1 MSDKRILIVEDNADN
16 LVLMTDVLQTLK
28 YRLFT
33 ARDGEQGVQL
43 AISEKPDLILMDLQ
57 LPLVD
62 GWTATRR
69 IKAIPE
75 LRHIPIIAVSA
86 HAMPGDK
93 ERALEAGCD
102 DYIPKPIKIAEL
114 RAKMLQYLTTVSDE

>member
-1 MSDKRILIVEDNADN
+1 MGSKRILVIEDNADN
-16 LVLMTDVLQTLK
+16 LILITDVLTILK
-28 YRLFT
+28 YAVVT
-33 ARDGEQGVQL
+33 ARDGEQGVQA
-43 AISEKPDLILMDLQ
+43 AIREKPDLILMDLQ

-62 GWTATRR
+62 GWAATRR

-75 LRHIPIIAVSA
+75 LAHIPIIAVSA

-102 DYIPKPIKIAEL
+102 DYVPKPIKINEL
-114 RAKMLQYLTTVSDE
+114 RIKLMHYLDD

>member
-1 MSDKRILIVEDNADN
+1 MSGKRILVVEDNSDN
-16 LVLMTDVLQTLK
+16 LVLMTDVLHILRHTII
-28 YRLFT
+28 T

-43 AISEKPDLILMDLQ
+43 AITEKPDLILMDLQ

-75 LRHIPIIAVSA
+75 LAHIPIIAVSA
-86 HAMPGDK
+86 HAMHGDK
-93 ERALEAGCD
+93 ELALEAGCN
-102 DYIPKPIKIAEL
+102 DYLPKPIRLHDL
-114 RAKMLQYLTTVSDE
+114 RAKLAQYLDN